1 MTMTKTQAR
10 QWRFL
15 AKNGARPA
23 IPESVSWLFGKPG
36 DEIKA
41 DIEHARTWDYGT
53 TTHTCA
59 RRLVQMGLLDN
70 DFNLTELGQ
79 QYMDRGPPEKPLR

>member
-1 MTMTKTQAR
+1 MTKQQAR

-15 AKNGARPA
+15 ATHGARPA
-23 IPESVSWLFGKPG
+23 IPDAVAWLFGRPAQ
-36 DEIKA
+36 EIKA

-53 TTHTCA
+53 ATHTCA

-70 DFNLTELGQ
+70 DYRLTELGQ